1 MAVIVSR
8 VSGMSFAEF
17 SKQRIFEP
25 LGMTNTQWRD
35 DYTRIVEGRSTAYA
49 VGDDGVSIMR
59 PIEDVHGNGG
69 ILTTVGDLLI
79 WNEALE
85 HGRLGGPEFKRMM
98 HHQGQLNDGRQIA
111 YAAGLRVE
119 PFSGVPSV
127 THTGSTS
134 GYRAFLGRYPEQRLS
149 VAMLCNASNVP
160 TSGSGQRI
168 ARVYLGEAARDPV
181 TPAGMDVPTD
191 VLARLEGIYRNTQT
205 GEPILLLLRDGQL
218 RLDGRIGLIPQSPA
232 EFLMGSGDRRL
243 VVRSTGTGGPTLTM
257 FTGEYPDDTFEPVE
271 VFSPTEAE
279 LNAYEGEFHSN
290 DAETTFVVGVEDGSL
305 VVTRR
310 PNVTF
315 ELSPVYADG
324 FVFAEMGFVRF
335 ERDGRGNVVALHLT
349 VSRVYD
355 MRFDR
360 VDR

>member
-1 MAVIVSR
+1 
-8 VSGMSFAEF
+8 
-17 SKQRIFEP
+17 
-25 LGMTNTQWRD
+25 
-35 DYTRIVEGRSTAYA
+35 
-49 VGDDGVSIMR
+49 
-59 PIEDVHGNGG
+59 
-69 ILTTVGDLLI
+69 
-79 WNEALE
+79 
-85 HGRLGGPEFKRMM
+85 
-98 HHQGQLNDGRQIA
+98 
-111 YAAGLRVE
+111 
-119 PFSGVPSV
+119 
-127 THTGSTS
+127 
-134 GYRAFLGRYPEQRLS
+134 
-149 VAMLCNASNVP
+149 
-160 TSGSGQRI
+160 
-168 ARVYLGEAARDPV
+168 
-181 TPAGMDVPTD
+181 
-191 VLARLEGIYRNTQT
+191 
-205 GEPILLLLRDGQL
+205 
-218 RLDGRIGLIPQSPA
+218 
-232 EFLMGSGDRRL
+232 MGSGDRRL